1 MRKMKNIIRFS
12 ALAAVI
18 IGASAC
24 TDLSE
29 TVYDQVMSNNYYN
42 TKADVIHAVF
52 RPFEHV
58 YWCEYDFY
66 EHEELTGDHFIT
78 PTRGTWWYDGGKWE
92 ILHRHNWSSIEDSW
106 NWTGEWNSCYTGIGQ
121 CNLVLDDLSR
131 LNPSKFSLTDAE
143 FEAFKGQLR
152 TMRAYLYL
160 RLLNCYRNCILT
172 TTSDASVNNLP
183 ENRAQVSPEKLFEF
197 IESELKEGVNDLP
210 AKVGT
215 SGPGATQGSFTKGAA
230 AALLVRLYLNA
241 EKWIGVPHYDDV
253 ISWCERIR
261 NGEFG
266 QYSLAEN
273 WWEPFDWNN
282 ENCNEVIFGF
292 PGSYTTTSWH
302 MQNDRSTFYGRCL
315 PYGCANYLGVEGNG
329 ERNPKYALSPSYDNQ
344 NPRQLFSYK
353 LGMPSQKFQKYAGD
367 KRWVQYRNTSV
378 NTREGMFFLEGKI
391 PNPKTASGYAMNPD
405 NQYVIYLRDQVGQF
419 LNKGEEG
426 IIVGSG
432 KESKLG
438 NGDFNS
444 CLFCVKYPFY
454 SFTGGYYIESDLTLI
469 RYTEIYYSEA
479 EALLRTGN
487 ADEAGKLL
495 NQVRKRNYTDFNSS
509 IAYQPEGSV
518 KLDLEEM
525 LDEWGREFIQEGRR
539 RTDLI
544 RFGRFQEAWWDKP
557 KDSDTH
563 YEIFPISRQALEQ
576 NKYLKQN
583 PGYEDINR

>member
-42 TKADVIHAVF
+42 TKADVIQAVF

-58 YWCEYDFY
+58 YYSEIEFY

-106 NWTGEWNSCYTGIGQ
+106 TWTGEWNACYTGIGQ
-121 CNLVLDDLSR
+121 CNLVLDDLSK
-131 LNPSKFSLTDAE
+131 LNPSKFSLTEAE

-183 ENRAQVSPEKLFEF
+183 ENRAQVSPERLFEF
-197 IESELKEGVNDLP
+197 IESELKEGVNYLP

-292 PGSYTTTSWH
+292 PGSYTTQSWH
-302 MQNDRSTFYGRCL
+302 MRNDRLTFYGRCL

-344 NPRQLFSYK
+344 NPRQLFDYK

-367 KRWVQYRNTSV
+367 KRWAQYRNTSV

-391 PNPKTASGYAMNPD
+391 PNSRTSSGYAMNPD

-426 IIVGSG
+426 IIVGTG

-479 EALLRTGN
+479 EALLRTGK

-495 NQVRKRNYTDFNSS
+495 NQVRKRNYVDFNSS

-518 KLDLEEM
+518 KLDLDEM

>member
-42 TKADVIHAVF
+42 TKADVIQAVF

-58 YWCEYDFY
+58 YYSEIEFY

-106 NWTGEWNSCYTGIGQ
+106 TWTGEWNACYTGIGQ
-121 CNLVLDDLSR
+121 CNLVLDDLSK

-183 ENRAQVSPEKLFEF
+183 ENRKQVSPERLFEF
-197 IESELKEGVNDLP
+197 IESELKEGVNYLP

-292 PGSYTTTSWH
+292 PGSYTTQSWH
-302 MQNDRSTFYGRCL
+302 MRNDRLTFYGRCL
-315 PYGCANYLGVEGNG
+315 PYGCANYLGIEGNG

-344 NPRQLFSYK
+344 NPRQLFDYK

-367 KRWVQYRNTSV
+367 KRWAQYRNTSV

-391 PNPKTASGYAMNPD
+391 PNSRTSSGYAMNPD

-426 IIVGSG
+426 IIVGTG

-479 EALLRTGN
+479 EALLRTGK

-495 NQVRKRNYTDFNSS
+495 NQVRKRNYVDFNSS

-518 KLDLEEM
+518 RLDLDEM

-563 YEIFPISRQALEQ
+563 YELFPISRQALEQ

>member
-42 TKADVIHAVF
+42 TKADVIQAVF

-58 YWCEYDFY
+58 YYSEIEFY

-106 NWTGEWNSCYTGIGQ
+106 TWTGEWNACYTGIGQ
-121 CNLVLDDLSR
+121 CNLVLDDLSK
-131 LNPSKFSLTDAE
+131 LNPSKFSLTEEE

-183 ENRAQVSPEKLFEF
+183 ENRKQVSPERLFEF
-197 IESELKEGVNDLP
+197 IESELKEGVNYLP

-292 PGSYTTTSWH
+292 PGSYTTQSWH
-302 MQNDRSTFYGRCL
+302 MRNDRLTFYGRCL
-315 PYGCANYLGVEGNG
+315 PYGCANYLGIEGNG

-344 NPRQLFSYK
+344 NPRQLFDYK

-367 KRWVQYRNTSV
+367 KRWAQYRNTSV

-391 PNPKTASGYAMNPD
+391 PNSRTSSGYAMNPD

-426 IIVGSG
+426 IIVGTG

-479 EALLRTGN
+479 EALLRTGK

-495 NQVRKRNYTDFNSS
+495 NQVRKRNYVDFNSS

-518 KLDLEEM
+518 KLDLDEM

-563 YEIFPISRQALEQ
+563 YELFPISRQALEQ

>member
-563 YEIFPISRQALEQ
+563 YELFPISRQALEQ

>member
-42 TKADVIHAVF
+42 TKADVIQAVF

-58 YWCEYDFY
+58 YYSEIEFY

-106 NWTGEWNSCYTGIGQ
+106 TWTGEWNACYTGIGQ
-121 CNLVLDDLSR
+121 CNLVLDDLSK
-131 LNPSKFSLTDAE
+131 LNPSKFSLTEEE

-183 ENRAQVSPEKLFEF
+183 ENRKQVSPERLFEF
-197 IESELKEGVNDLP
+197 IESELKEGVNYLP

-292 PGSYTTTSWH
+292 PGSYTTQSWH
-302 MQNDRSTFYGRCL
+302 MRNDRLTFYGRCL
-315 PYGCANYLGVEGNG
+315 PYGCANYLGIEGNG

-344 NPRQLFSYK
+344 NPRQLFDYK

-367 KRWVQYRNTSV
+367 KRWAQYRNTSV

-391 PNPKTASGYAMNPD
+391 PNSRTSSGYAMNPD

-426 IIVGSG
+426 IIVGTG

-479 EALLRTGN
+479 EALLRTGK

-495 NQVRKRNYTDFNSS
+495 NQVRKRNYVDFNSS

-518 KLDLEEM
+518 RLDLDEM

-563 YEIFPISRQALEQ
+563 YELFPISRQALEQ

>member
-42 TKADVIHAVF
+42 TKTDVIQAVF

-58 YWCEYDFY
+58 YYSEIEFY

-106 NWTGEWNSCYTGIGQ
+106 TWTGEWNACYTGIGQ
-121 CNLVLDDLSR
+121 CNLVLDDLSK

-183 ENRAQVSPEKLFEF
+183 ENRKQVSPERLFEF
-197 IESELKEGVNDLP
+197 IESELKEGVNYLP

-292 PGSYTTTSWH
+292 PGSYTTQSWH
-302 MQNDRSTFYGRCL
+302 MRNDRLTFYGRCL
-315 PYGCANYLGVEGNG
+315 PYGCANYLGIEGNG

-344 NPRQLFSYK
+344 NPRQLFDYK

-367 KRWVQYRNTSV
+367 KRWAQYRNTSV

-391 PNPKTASGYAMNPD
+391 PNSRTSSGYAMNPD

-426 IIVGSG
+426 IIVGTG

-454 SFTGGYYIESDLTLI
+454 SFTGGYYMESDLTLI

-479 EALLRTGN
+479 EALLRTGK

-495 NQVRKRNYTDFNSS
+495 NQVRKRNYVDFNSS

-518 KLDLEEM
+518 KLDLDEM

-563 YEIFPISRQALEQ
+563 YELFPISRQALEQ

>member
-42 TKADVIHAVF
+42 TKADVIQAVF

-58 YWCEYDFY
+58 YYSEIEFY

-106 NWTGEWNSCYTGIGQ
+106 TWTGEWNACYTGIGQ
-121 CNLVLDDLSR
+121 CNLVLDDLSK

-183 ENRAQVSPEKLFEF
+183 ENRKQVSPERLFEF
-197 IESELKEGVNDLP
+197 IESELKEGVNYLP

-292 PGSYTTTSWH
+292 PGSYTTQSWH
-302 MQNDRSTFYGRCL
+302 MRNDRLTFYGRCL
-315 PYGCANYLGVEGNG
+315 PYGCANYLGIEGNG

-344 NPRQLFSYK
+344 NPRQLFDYK

-367 KRWVQYRNTSV
+367 KRWAQYRNTSV

-391 PNPKTASGYAMNPD
+391 PNSRTSSGYAMNPD

-426 IIVGSG
+426 IIVGTG

-479 EALLRTGN
+479 EALLLTGK

-495 NQVRKRNYTDFNSS
+495 NQVRKRNYVDFNSS

-518 KLDLEEM
+518 KLDLDEM

-563 YEIFPISRQALEQ
+563 YELFPISRQALEQ

>member
-29 TVYDQVMSNNYYN
+29 TVYDQVMTNNYYN
-42 TKADVIHAVF
+42 TKADVIQAVF

-58 YWCEYDFY
+58 YCSEYDFY

-106 NWTGEWNSCYTGIGQ
+106 SWTGEWNACYTGIGQ
-121 CNLVLDDLSR
+121 CNLVLDDLTK
-131 LNPSKFSLTDAE
+131 LEPSKFSLTEAE

-160 RLLNCYRNCILT
+160 RLLNGYRNCILT

-183 ENRAQVSPEKLFEF
+183 ENRAQVTPEKLFEF
-197 IESELKEGVNDLP
+197 IESELKEGVNFLP

-241 EKWIGVPHYDDV
+241 EKWIGVDHYDDC
-253 ISWCERIR
+253 ISWCRRIR
-261 NGEFG
+261 GGEFG
-266 QYSLAEN
+266 DYSLAEN

-292 PGSYTTTSWH
+292 PASYTTKSWH
-302 MQNDRSTFYGRCL
+302 MQNDKRTFYGRCL

-344 NPRQLFSYK
+344 NPRQLFDYK

-391 PNPKTASGYAMNPD
+391 PSSKTASGYAMNPD

-426 IIVGSG
+426 GIVGPG

-479 EALLRTGN
+479 KALLRTGK

>member
-42 TKADVIHAVF
+42 TKADVIQAVF

-58 YWCEYDFY
+58 YYSEIEFY

-106 NWTGEWNSCYTGIGQ
+106 TWTGEWNACYTGIGQ
-121 CNLVLDDLSR
+121 CNLVLDDLSK

-183 ENRAQVSPEKLFEF
+183 ENRKQVSPERLFEF
-197 IESELKEGVNDLP
+197 IESELKEGVNYLP

-292 PGSYTTTSWH
+292 PGSYTTQSWH
-302 MQNDRSTFYGRCL
+302 MRNDRLTFYGRCL
-315 PYGCANYLGVEGNG
+315 PYGCANYLGIEGNG

-344 NPRQLFSYK
+344 NPRQLFDYK

-367 KRWVQYRNTSV
+367 KRWAQYRNTSV

-391 PNPKTASGYAMNPD
+391 PNSRTSSGYTMNPD

-426 IIVGSG
+426 IIVGTG

-479 EALLRTGN
+479 EALLRTGK

-495 NQVRKRNYTDFNSS
+495 NQVRKRNYVDFNSS

-518 KLDLEEM
+518 KLDLDEM

-563 YEIFPISRQALEQ
+563 YELFPISRQALEQ

>member
-42 TKADVIHAVF
+42 TKADVIQAVF

-58 YWCEYDFY
+58 YYSEIEFY

-106 NWTGEWNSCYTGIGQ
+106 TWTGEWNACYTGIGQ
-121 CNLVLDDLSR
+121 CNLVLDDLSK

-183 ENRAQVSPEKLFEF
+183 ENRKQVSPERLFEF
-197 IESELKEGVNDLP
+197 IESELKEGVNYLP

-292 PGSYTTTSWH
+292 PGSYTTQSWH
-302 MQNDRSTFYGRCL
+302 MRNDRLTFYGRCL
-315 PYGCANYLGVEGNG
+315 PYGCANYLGIEGNG

-344 NPRQLFSYK
+344 NPRQLFDYK

-367 KRWVQYRNTSV
+367 KRWAQYRNTSV

-391 PNPKTASGYAMNPD
+391 PNSRTSSGYAMNPD

-426 IIVGSG
+426 IIVGTG

-479 EALLRTGN
+479 EALLRTGK

-495 NQVRKRNYTDFNSS
+495 NQVRKRNYVDFNSS

-518 KLDLEEM
+518 KLDLDEM

-563 YEIFPISRQALEQ
+563 YELFPISRQALEQ

>member
-29 TVYDQVMSNNYYN
+29 TVYDQVMTNNYYN
-42 TKADVIHAVF
+42 TKADVIQAVF

-58 YWCEYDFY
+58 YCSEYDFY

-106 NWTGEWNSCYTGIGQ
+106 SWTGEWNACYTGIGQ

-143 FEAFKGQLR
+143 FEAFKCQLR

-183 ENRAQVSPEKLFEF
+183 ENRTQVSPERLFEF
-197 IESELKEGVNDLP
+197 IESELKEGVNYLP

-215 SGPGATQGSFTKGAA
+215 SGPGSIQGSFTKGAA

-292 PGSYTTTSWH
+292 PASYTTKSWH
-302 MQNDRSTFYGRCL
+302 MQNDRRTFYGRCL

-344 NPRQLFSYK
+344 NPRQLFNYK

-367 KRWVQYRNTSV
+367 KRWAQYRNTSV

-391 PNPKTASGYAMNPD
+391 PNSKTASGYAMNPD
-405 NQYVIYLRDQVGQF
+405 NQYVI
-419 LNKGEEG
+419 
-426 IIVGSG
+426 I
-432 KESKLG
+432 
-438 NGDFNS
+438 
-444 CLFCVKYPFY
+444 
-454 SFTGGYYIESDLTLI
+454 T
-469 RYTEIYYSEA
+469 
-479 EALLRTGN
+479 
-487 ADEAGKLL
+487 
-495 NQVRKRNYTDFNSS
+495 VR
-509 IAYQPEGSV
+509 
-518 KLDLEEM
+518 
-525 LDEWGREFIQEGRR
+525 
-539 RTDLI
+539 
-544 RFGRFQEAWWDKP
+544 
-557 KDSDTH
+557 
-563 YEIFPISRQALEQ
+563 
-576 NKYLKQN
+576 
-583 PGYEDINR
+583 

>member
-42 TKADVIHAVF
+42 TKADVIQAVF

-58 YWCEYDFY
+58 YYSEIEFY

-106 NWTGEWNSCYTGIGQ
+106 TWTGEWNACYTGIGQ
-121 CNLVLDDLSR
+121 CNLVLDDLSK

-183 ENRAQVSPEKLFEF
+183 ENRKQVSPERLFEF
-197 IESELKEGVNDLP
+197 IESELKEGVNYLP

-292 PGSYTTTSWH
+292 PGSYTTQSWH
-302 MQNDRSTFYGRCL
+302 MRNDRLTFYGRCL
-315 PYGCANYLGVEGNG
+315 PYGCANYLGIEGNG

-344 NPRQLFSYK
+344 NPRQLFDYK

-367 KRWVQYRNTSV
+367 KRWAQYRNTSV

-391 PNPKTASGYAMNPD
+391 PNSRTSSGYAMNPD

-426 IIVGSG
+426 IIVGTG

-444 CLFCVKYPFY
+444 GLFCVKYPFY

-479 EALLRTGN
+479 EALLRTGK

-495 NQVRKRNYTDFNSS
+495 NQVRKRNYVDFNSS

-518 KLDLEEM
+518 KLDLDEM

-563 YEIFPISRQALEQ
+563 YELFPISRQALEQ

>member
-12 ALAAVI
+12 AIAAVI

-24 TDLSE
+24 TDLNE
-29 TVYDQVMSNNYYN
+29 TVYDQVMTNNYYN
-42 TKADVIHAVF
+42 TKADIIQAVF

-58 YWCEYDFY
+58 YCSEYDFY

-106 NWTGEWNSCYTGIGQ
+106 SWTGEWNACYTGIGQ

-131 LNPSKFSLTDAE
+131 LNPSKYSLTETE

-367 KRWVQYRNTSV
+367 KRWAQYRNTSV

-454 SFTGGYYIESDLTLI
+454 SFTGGYSIESDLTLI

-479 EALLRTGN
+479 EALLRTGKT
-487 ADEAGKLL
+487 DEAGKLL
-495 NQVRKRNYTDFNSS
+495 NQVRKRNYVDFNSS

-518 KLDLEEM
+518 KLDLDEM

-557 KDSDTH
+557 KDADTH

>member
-42 TKADVIHAVF
+42 TKADVIQAVF

-58 YWCEYDFY
+58 YYSEIEFY

-106 NWTGEWNSCYTGIGQ
+106 SWTGEWNSCYTGIGQ
-121 CNLVLDDLSR
+121 CNLVLDDLSK

-183 ENRAQVSPEKLFEF
+183 ENRAQVSPERLFEF
-197 IESELKEGVNDLP
+197 IESELKDGVNYLP

-215 SGPGATQGSFTKGAA
+215 SGPGSTQGSFTKGAA

-253 ISWCERIR
+253 ISWCQRIR
-261 NGEFG
+261 QGEFG

-292 PGSYTTTSWH
+292 PGSYTTQSWH
-302 MQNDRSTFYGRCL
+302 MRNDRLTFYGRCL

-367 KRWVQYRNTSV
+367 KRWAQYRNTSV

-469 RYTEIYYSEA
+469 RYAEIYYSEA
-479 EALLRTGN
+479 EALLRTGK

-495 NQVRKRNYTDFNSS
+495 NQVRKRNYVDFNSS

-518 KLDLEEM
+518 KLDLDEM

-557 KDSDTH
+557 KDADTH

>member
-42 TKADVIHAVF
+42 TKADVIQAVF

-58 YWCEYDFY
+58 YYSEIEFY

-106 NWTGEWNSCYTGIGQ
+106 TWTGEWNACYTGIGQ
-121 CNLVLDDLSR
+121 CNLVLDDLSK
-131 LNPSKFSLTDAE
+131 LNPSKFSLTEEE

-183 ENRAQVSPEKLFEF
+183 ENRKQVSPERLFEF
-197 IESELKEGVNDLP
+197 IESELKEGVNYLP

-273 WWEPFDWNN
+273 WWKPFDWNN

-292 PGSYTTTSWH
+292 PGSYTTQSWH
-302 MQNDRSTFYGRCL
+302 MRNDRLTFYGRCL
-315 PYGCANYLGVEGNG
+315 PYGCANYLGIEGNG

-344 NPRQLFSYK
+344 NPRQLFDYK

-367 KRWVQYRNTSV
+367 KRWAQYRNTSV

-391 PNPKTASGYAMNPD
+391 PNSRTSSGYAMNPD

-426 IIVGSG
+426 IIVGTG

-479 EALLRTGN
+479 EALLRTGK

-495 NQVRKRNYTDFNSS
+495 NQVRKRNYVDFNSS

-518 KLDLEEM
+518 KLGLDEM

-563 YEIFPISRQALEQ
+563 YELFPISRQALEQ

>member
-42 TKADVIHAVF
+42 TKADVIQAVF
-52 RPFEHV
+52 RSFEHV
-58 YWCEYDFY
+58 YYSEIEFY

-106 NWTGEWNSCYTGIGQ
+106 TWTGEWNACYTGIGQ
-121 CNLVLDDLSR
+121 CNLVLDDLSK

-183 ENRAQVSPEKLFEF
+183 ENRKQVSPERLFEF
-197 IESELKEGVNDLP
+197 IESELKEGVNYLP

-241 EKWIGVPHYDDV
+241 EKWIGVPHNDDV

-292 PGSYTTTSWH
+292 PGSYTTQSWH
-302 MQNDRSTFYGRCL
+302 MRNDRLTFYGRCL
-315 PYGCANYLGVEGNG
+315 PYGCANYLGIEGNG

-344 NPRQLFSYK
+344 NPRQLFDYK

-367 KRWVQYRNTSV
+367 KRWAQYRNTSV

-391 PNPKTASGYAMNPD
+391 PNSRTSSGYAMNPD

-426 IIVGSG
+426 IIVGTG

-479 EALLRTGN
+479 EALLRTGK

-495 NQVRKRNYTDFNSS
+495 NQVRKRNYVDFNSS

-518 KLDLEEM
+518 KLDLDEM

-563 YEIFPISRQALEQ
+563 YELFPISRQALEQ

>member
-1 MRKMKNIIRFS
+1 
-12 ALAAVI
+12 
-18 IGASAC
+18 
-24 TDLSE
+24 
-29 TVYDQVMSNNYYN
+29 
-42 TKADVIHAVF
+42 
-52 RPFEHV
+52 
-58 YWCEYDFY
+58 
-66 EHEELTGDHFIT
+66 
-78 PTRGTWWYDGGKWE
+78 
-92 ILHRHNWSSIEDSW
+92 
-106 NWTGEWNSCYTGIGQ
+106 
-121 CNLVLDDLSR
+121 
-131 LNPSKFSLTDAE
+131 
-143 FEAFKGQLR
+143 
-152 TMRAYLYL
+152 MRAYLYL

-183 ENRAQVSPEKLFEF
+183 ENRTQVSPERLFEF
-197 IESELKEGVNDLP
+197 IESELKEGVNYLP

-215 SGPGATQGSFTKGAA
+215 SGPGSIQGSFTKGAA

-292 PGSYTTTSWH
+292 PASYTTKSWH
-302 MQNDRSTFYGRCL
+302 MQNDRRTFYGRCL

-344 NPRQLFSYK
+344 NPRQLFNYK

-367 KRWVQYRNTSV
+367 KRWAQYRNTSV

-391 PNPKTASGYAMNPD
+391 PNSRTASGYAMNPD

-444 CLFCVKYPFY
+444 GLFCVKYPFY

-469 RYTEIYYSEA
+469 RYAEIYYSEA
-479 EALLRTGN
+479 EALLRTGK
-487 ADEAGKLL
+487 ADEAGKIL
-495 NQVRKRNYTDFNSS
+495 NQVRKKNYVDFNSS

-518 KLDLEEM
+518 KLDLDEM

-557 KDSDTH
+557 KDADTH

-576 NKYLKQN
+576 NKHLKQN